1 MMSQCEN
8 REITIAQVLCN
19 AKSCMQKL
27 CFCKQTRVKL
37 VSTTKSSDK
46 FVTAQNFVINKISF
60 DLGSIKHRH
69 TRVKKCL

>member
-1 MMSQCEN
+1 
-8 REITIAQVLCN
+8 
-19 AKSCMQKL
+19 MQKL